1 VSQLVIRFL
10 GILNVMVYDHA
21 RLGALE
27 IVRTLQGRGFRAL
40 WAGGC
45 VRDML
50 LGVVPQ
56 DYDIATNA
64 DLHEVIGI
72 FPNAREVGAHF
83 GVVVVQLGDHIYEIA
98 RFRRDVGYSDGRHP
112 DRVEFTDEVEDARR
126 RDFTINGMFYDPV
139 ADQVL
144 DYVDGRIDLDHKI
157 IRCIGDPKVRFEEDR
172 LRLLRAIR
180 FGCRYHWP
188 IEESTRNAIVEL
200 SGGILAVSWER
211 IREELSKIL
220 TEGGAALG
228 VRWLIDWGLMGH
240 VIPEVL
246 EMDGVP
252 QPPEYHP
259 EGDVLTHT
267 LLMLDLLERPSVE
280 LAMATL
286 LHDVGKPRTFEILD
300 RIRFNN
306 HPKVG
311 AKMAEAICRRLR
323 FSTEQ
328 ILHIVSLVSE
338 HHQFMHVREMRR
350 SKLVRFLRDP
360 YFDDHLA
367 LHHVDCMSSHGMLD
381 NYHFCK
387 NELENL
393 EPERLRPLPLVTG
406 HDLVALGYD
415 PGPLFKEVLTAVEDA
430 QLEGSV
436 QKREDALVLAK
447 HLFDA
452 SV

>member
-1 VSQLVIRFL
+1 VIRFL

-144 DYVDGRIDLDHKI
+144 DYVDGRIDLDRKI

-228 VRWLIDWGLMGH
+228 VRWLIDWGLVGH

-267 LLMLDLLERPSVE
+267 LLMLDLLKRPSVE

-367 LHHVDCMSSHGMLD
+367 LHYVDCMSSHGMLD
-381 NYHFCK
+381 NYQFCK

-415 PGPLFKEVLTAVEDA
+415 PGPLFKKVLTAVEDA

-447 HLFDA
+447 YLFDA